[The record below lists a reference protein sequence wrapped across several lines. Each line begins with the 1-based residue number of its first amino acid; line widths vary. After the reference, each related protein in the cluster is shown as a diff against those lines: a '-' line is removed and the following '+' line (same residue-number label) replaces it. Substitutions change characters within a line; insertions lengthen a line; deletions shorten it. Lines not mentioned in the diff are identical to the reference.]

1 MLRRSF
7 GLLFPVRLAWGCR
20 GDRCRVGDLQYLG
33 EVRFF
38 FPAFVWT
45 WPMDSMGV
53 SDGD

>member
-20 GDRCRVGDLQYLG
+20 GDRYRVGDLQYLG

-38 FPAFVWT
+38 PLPLFGLGRWIVW
-45 WPMDSMGV
+45 V
-53 SDGD
+53 